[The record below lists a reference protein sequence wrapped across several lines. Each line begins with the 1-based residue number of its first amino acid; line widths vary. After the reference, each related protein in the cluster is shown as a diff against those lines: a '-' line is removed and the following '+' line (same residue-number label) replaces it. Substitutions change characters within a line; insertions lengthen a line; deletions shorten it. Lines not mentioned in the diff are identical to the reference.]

1 MIDSLFILLLGFA
14 LVVIQTTLFSFSP
27 LNFLKVDFLLI
38 LAIYVG
44 FYRPPFRGIF
54 MAFLL
59 GSILDVFSGNP
70 AGIFAFLRVL
80 SCSLSKAL
88 SRKIF
93 LEGILLQIG
102 VVFILSIVDSLAMV
116 MLMKAFQLG
125 LPKGAI
131 IFQGILR
138 QAFVL
143 ALVSPLLLH
152 LLRKL
157 EKYPRRWS
165 LKNI

>member
-1 MIDSLFILLLGFA
+1 MIDSLFIILLGFV
-14 LVVIQTTLFSFSP
+14 LVVIQTTLFSFFP

-38 LAIYVG
+38 LTIYVG

-54 MAFLL
+54 LAFLL
-59 GSILDVFSGNP
+59 GSILDVFSGSP

-93 LEGILLQIG
+93 LDGVLLQIG
-102 VVFILSIVDSLAMV
+102 GVFILSIVDSLAMV
-116 MLMKAFQLG
+116 VLMKAFHLG
-125 LPKGAI
+125 LPKSAI
-131 IFQGILR
+131 IFQGIFR

-143 ALVSPLLLH
+143 ATVSPLFLH

-157 EKYPRRWS
+157 EKYPSKWS
-165 LKNI
+165 FKNV